1 MLDTL
6 KYLQINEIF
15 FSIQGEAS
23 YMGYPCIFIRLM
35 GCNLRCTWCDTA
47 YAFYEGKKMSIAQIL
62 EIILSYPSKLVQ
74 ITGGEPLLQE
84 NTYILIRDLH
94 QAKYKI
100 LLETSGATS
109 IQKVPHYV
117 HISMDLKAPG
127 SNEQDKNYFSN
138 IDYLKRTDDIKVVIA
153 NIADF
158 EWVKNIVQQYNLFER
173 FDMAPILQPV
183 FNKFSLKELANL
195 IQYSSLPF
203 RLGIQLHKFIYPEST
218 RGV

>member
-84 NTYILIRDLH
+84 NTYVLIKNLH

-109 IQKVPHYV
+109 IQKVPPYV

-127 SNEQDKNYFSN
+127 SNEQDKNSLSN